1 MIVRVSGKQIE
12 LGEVLPEQVRTRLK
26 AAIAKYFDG
35 GIDANVVFSHEGSSY
50 RADCTAHLDSGVTL
64 KAQGD
69 AEDAYRAFDVALER
83 LEKQVRRYMR
93 QLKSHH
99 P

>member
-1 MIVRVSGKQIE
+1 MTVRVSGKQIE
-12 LGEVLPEQVRTRLK
+12 IGEALPEQVHRRLE
-26 AAIAKYFDG
+26 AAVAKYFDG
-35 GIDANVVFSHEGSSY
+35 GIDANVVFSHEGSFY
-50 RADCTAHLDSGVTL
+50 RADCSVHLDSGVTL

-69 AEDAYRAFDVALER
+69 AEDAYRAFDVALDR

-93 QLKSHH
+93 RLKNHH